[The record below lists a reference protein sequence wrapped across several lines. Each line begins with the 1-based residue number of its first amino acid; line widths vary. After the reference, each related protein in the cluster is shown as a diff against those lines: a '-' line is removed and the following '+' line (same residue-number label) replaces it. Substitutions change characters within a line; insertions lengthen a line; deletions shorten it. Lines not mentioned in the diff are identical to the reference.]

1 VRLHAAPQTTALSSE
16 RDGETLA
23 PPVAFALHPGRPNP
37 FRSELTLAF
46 DLPKESVVRLA
57 VFDLQGRE
65 VARLVDGTRPAGHH
79 SVTWSRGGSIPPGV
93 YLCRMEAGA
102 FRAQRKIVALP

>member
-1 VRLHAAPQTTALSSE
+1 M
-16 RDGETLA
+16 
-23 PPVAFALHPGRPNP
+23 
-37 FRSELTLAF
+37 TLAF

-65 VARLVDGTRPAGHH
+65 VARLADGVRSAGRH
-79 SVTWSRGGSIPPGV
+79 SVTLRRGGAIQPGI